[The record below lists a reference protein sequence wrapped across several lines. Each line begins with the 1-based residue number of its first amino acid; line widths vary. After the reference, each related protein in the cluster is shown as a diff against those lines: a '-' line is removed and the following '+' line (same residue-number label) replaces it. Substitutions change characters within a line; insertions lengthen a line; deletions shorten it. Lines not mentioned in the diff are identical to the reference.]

1 MATRT
6 FSGKSLDLDRL
17 AEDVKYWFVKDGY
30 ETQVAGGPDGWLVQ
44 ARKTSAFRTFTGT
57 NQAFN
62 VQITGTPDDVSVEV
76 GTGKWV
82 ENLAGAGLSGA
93 LLTGGLTWITGGLG
107 IVWLKKLENDF
118 WNWIDEHTRFGTPS
132 EVIGNGLYKTRPTPA
147 PVVPASSGAS
157 ILDEIKKLGELHSA
171 GILTKD
177 EFEGKKKELLAR
189 M

>member
-1 MATRT
+1 MTTRT
-6 FSGKSLDLDRL
+6 FTGRALDLGRIAD
-17 AEDVKYWFVKDGY
+17 EVKFWFEKDGY

-57 NQAFN
+57 NQAFS
-62 VQITGTPDDVSVEV
+62 VQITGTPDDMTVEV

-93 LLTGGLTWITGGLG
+93 LLTGGLTWITGGIG

-118 WNWIDEHTRFGTPS
+118 WTWIDNHLRFGAPATVVS
-132 EVIGNGLYKTRPTPA
+132 TARPVAPA
-147 PVVPASSGAS
+147 VMAGGAS
-157 ILDEIKKLGELHSA
+157 IPEEIKKLHDLHTA

-177 EFEGKKKELLAR
+177 EFESKKKELLAR